1 MFDLDGTLIDT
12 LEGLA
17 FAMNRALEEMDFA
30 VHSVDAY
37 RYFVGDG
44 VRVKA
49 IKALPEG
56 HRGEAAIDKC
66 VAISKTEYAAYW
78 RDNTQLYDGIAEL
91 LSELTDRGLSMS
103 VLSNKPDELTKL
115 TVKTLLGDW
124 PFDVVFGQRDG
135 LPIKPEPAG
144 ALEICDELG
153 IKPAEFLYL
162 GDTDTDMK
170 TAEAAGMYAVGV
182 LWGFRDA
189 DELLANGAKALVERP
204 LDVIKLLD

>member
-1 MFDLDGTLIDT
+1 MDGTLIDT

-17 FAMNRALEEMDFA
+17 FAMNRALEEMGFA
-30 VHSVDAY
+30 VHPVDAY

-56 HRGEAAIDKC
+56 YRGEAAIDKC
-66 VAISKTEYAAYW
+66 VAISKAEYDAYW

-91 LSELTDRGLSMS
+91 LTGLTDRGLSMS

-153 IKPAEFLYL
+153 IKPVEFLYL

-170 TAEAAGMYAVGV
+170 TAGAAGMYAVGV